1 MPLSTDQF
9 VELLNGGR
17 ETRAVEFK
25 AAGPRGDSLVFA
37 FVARA
42 VIAMSNLQLGGWVL
56 LGVQD
61 DGQITGLLPNDL
73 ASWLQHD
80 EVTAGLN
87 AYADPFVQVDVER
100 VDYQDKNLIAI
111 RVHEF
116 AEVPVLARKDS
127 PGKSG
132 GKLVIR
138 QGACYVRPRLK
149 PASVEVPTQTEMRE
163 LLDAAADKMLRRF
176 LARASAAGVS
186 LGTSESDAEKY
197 EKQLGGFR

>member
-9 VELLNGGR
+9 LQLLNGGR

-25 AAGPRGDSLVFA
+25 AGGPRGEPLVFA

-42 VIAMSNLQLGGWVL
+42 VLAMSNLQLGGWVL

-61 DGQITGLLPNDL
+61 DGGMSGLSEDDL
-73 ASWLQHD
+73 ASWLEHD
-80 EVTAGLN
+80 EVASGLN

-100 VDYQDKNLIAI
+100 VDHGDKNFIAM

-127 PGKSG
+127 PAKAG

-138 QGACYVRPRLK
+138 QGGCYVRPRLK

-163 LLDAAADKMLRRF
+163 LLDA
-176 LARASAAGVS
+176 
-186 LGTSESDAEKY
+186 
-197 EKQLGGFR
+197 

>member
-1 MPLSTDQF
+1 MTLTADQF

-25 AAGPRGDSLVFA
+25 AAGPRRDPLVFA

-42 VIAMSNLQLGGWVL
+42 VLAMSNLPLGGWVL

-61 DGQITGLLPNDL
+61 DGHMKGLSESDL
-73 ASWLQHD
+73 ATWLEHD
-80 EVTAGLN
+80 EVTASLN
-87 AYADPFVQVDVER
+87 AYADPFVNVDVER
-100 VDYQDKNLIAI
+100 VDHDNKSFVAI

-127 PGKSG
+127 VAKNG

-138 QGACYVRPRLK
+138 QGGCYVRPRLK
-149 PASVEVPTQTEMRE
+149 PASVEVPSQTEMRE
-163 LLDAAADKMLRRF
+163 LLDAAADKMLKRF
-176 LARASAAGVS
+176 LAGASAAGVPVQP
-186 LGTSESDAEKY
+186 TESDTQKY
-197 EKQLGGFR
+197 EKELEGFR

>member
-1 MPLSTDQF
+1 
-9 VELLNGGR
+9 
-17 ETRAVEFK
+17 
-25 AAGPRGDSLVFA
+25 
-37 FVARA
+37 
-42 VIAMSNLQLGGWVL
+42 MSNLQLGGWVL

-61 DGQITGLLPNDL
+61 DGQLTGLVPDDL
-73 ASWLQHD
+73 ASWLEHD
-80 EVTAGLN
+80 EVAAGLN

-100 VDYQDKNLIAI
+100 IDYENESFVAI

-127 PGKSG
+127 PTKSA

-138 QGACYVRPRLK
+138 QGGCYVRPRLK

-163 LLDAAADKMLRRF
+163 LLDAAADKMLKRF
-176 LARASAAGVS
+176 LARATAAGVA
-186 LGTSESDAEKY
+186 LGPSETDAEKY

>member
-25 AAGPRGDSLVFA
+25 AAGHRGDALVFA

-42 VIAMSNLQLGGWVL
+42 VLAMSNLQLGGWVL

-61 DGQITGLLPNDL
+61 DGQLTGLLPDDL
-73 ASWLQHD
+73 ASWLEHD

-100 VDYQDKNLIAI
+100 IEHDNKSFIAI
-111 RVHEF
+111 RVREF

-127 PGKSG
+127 PAKNG

-138 QGACYVRPRLK
+138 QGGCYVRPRLK

-163 LLDAAADKMLRRF
+163 LLDGAADKMLKRF
-176 LARASAAGVS
+176 LARATTAGVV
-186 LGTSESDAEKY
+186 LGSSETDAEKY
-197 EKQLGGFR
+197 DKQLVGFR

>member
-1 MPLSTDQF
+1 MALSTDEF
-9 VELLNGGR
+9 IGLLNGGR
-17 ETRAVEFK
+17 ESRAVEFK
-25 AAGPRGDSLVFA
+25 AAGPRPDPIVFA

-42 VIAMSNLQLGGWVL
+42 VLAMSNLHLGGWVL

-61 DGQITGLLPNDL
+61 DGQATGLSEAEL
-73 ASWLQHD
+73 ATWLEHD
-80 EVTAGLN
+80 EVAAGLN
-87 AYADPFVQVDVER
+87 AYADPFVQIDVER
-100 VDYQDKNLIAI
+100 MEYDGRSFVVI

-127 PGKSG
+127 PAKAG

-163 LLDAAADKMLRRF
+163 LLDLAADKVLKRF
-176 LARASAAGVS
+176 LARANAAGIAVA
-186 LGTSESDAEKY
+186 TTETDTEKY
-197 EKQLGGFR
+197 ERELGGFR

>member
-1 MPLSTDQF
+1 MSLSTDQF

-25 AAGPRGDSLVFA
+25 AAGSRGDPLVFA

-42 VIAMSNLQLGGWVL
+42 VLAMSNLQLGGWVL

-61 DGQITGLLPNDL
+61 DGQMTGLLQDDL

-100 VDYQDKNLIAI
+100 VDYQDRQFVAI

-116 AEVPVLARKDS
+116 AEVPVLARS
-127 PGKSG
+127 PTKSG

-176 LARASAAGVS
+176 LARASAAGVA
-186 LGTSESDAEKY
+186 LGSSESDVEKY

>member
-25 AAGPRGDSLVFA
+25 AAGHRGDALVFA

-42 VIAMSNLQLGGWVL
+42 VLAMSNRQLGGWVL

-61 DGQITGLLPNDL
+61 DGQLTGLLPDDL
-73 ASWLQHD
+73 ASWLEHD

-100 VDYQDKNLIAI
+100 IEHDNKRFIAI

-127 PGKSG
+127 PAKSG

-138 QGACYVRPRLK
+138 QGGCYVRPRLK

-163 LLDAAADKMLRRF
+163 LLDAAADKMLKRF
-176 LARASAAGVS
+176 LTRATAAGVV
-186 LGTSESDAEKY
+186 LGSSETDAEKY